1 MKNYKVI
8 GKPILRIDDDGD
20 LLELNKKLNSWELS
34 SRSWS
39 WDDIAKGYKR
49 ESIRNYKNKIAR
61 ELERELRRQSN
72 GKFCNIDCY

>member
-1 MKNYKVI
+1 MKKLKVSSKI
-8 GKPILRIDDDGD
+8 ILRIDDDGD
-20 LLELNKKLNSWELS
+20 LLELNTKLNSWELS

>member
-1 MKNYKVI
+1 MKNLKVSS
-8 GKPILRIDDDGD
+8 KPILRIDEDGD
-20 LLELNKKLNSWELS
+20 LLELNEKLNSWELI

-61 ELERELRRQSN
+61 ELELELRRQNN
-72 GKFCNIDCY
+72 GKFN